1 MTPMIFLMV
10 LNPLNYLVI
19 TLRHHLLLM
28 IIILF
33 RLIIMIMMRMTCST
47 RMMRLKLKI
56 TSLKNV
62 LQDFKSLA
70 KQRRILKKMLMQI
83 PMMKNLNR
91 IKLKEQLLWPKYL
104 KTHMMIKI
112 TKRFKLILINFNLV
126 KKQKPQNFQAMMK
139 KL

>member
-62 LQDFKSLA
+62 LRDFNSLA

-83 PMMKNLNR
+83 PMMKNLNS

-112 TKRFKLILINFNLV
+112 TKRSKLILINFNLV

>member
-10 LNPLNYLVI
+10 LNPLNYLAI

-83 PMMKNLNR
+83 PMMKNLNS

-112 TKRFKLILINFNLV
+112 TKRSKLILINFNLV